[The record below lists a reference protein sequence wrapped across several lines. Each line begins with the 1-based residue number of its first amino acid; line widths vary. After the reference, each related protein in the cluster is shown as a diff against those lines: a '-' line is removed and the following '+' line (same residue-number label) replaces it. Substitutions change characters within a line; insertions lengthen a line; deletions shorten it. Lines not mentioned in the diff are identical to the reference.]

1 VPRLATGGNV
11 VPMRSMFWL
20 HVGVGVVVGVGVG
33 AAVLLRT
40 DPVYAASAS
49 VLVEPVGAEVNMQT
63 EAQLVRSTQTV
74 TDANA
79 RLTGDATH
87 PTDVGGLTEV
97 EPIPGTSV
105 LVIRFEAGTADA
117 ARAGAMAY
125 AEAYLAS
132 RGEAA
137 RAAINDQVAALLLR
151 LDDVRNQLGEVNA
164 LITRMPTNAPELA
177 TLRSTQTA
185 LTAQTTTLS
194 TRMNDLQT
202 TTVNPGRI
210 VGEARLPSAPVRPNR
225 PLYLGIAAV
234 LGGLVAAGVE
244 LIRNRWSRR
253 VQQGVDL
260 GRHNGIPLLADLDLE
275 AMATGTAPQHPSGRA
290 FNRLR
295 NEVVAALAPSDHTI
309 VVTGAAPGP
318 ASMLVAANLAAAF
331 ARADSDVV
339 LVGASVPDLESPVP
353 ATTLAGIF
361 DIADIPGLTDVLTGR
376 TSLSRALQRAARS
389 PRLRVVTPGGTA
401 SATGLLQSEGARG
414 VLGALATKTRYVI
427 VEAPSTASGADAQS
441 LASMADVA
449 LLVVEAGRAQHTQVA
464 DAATQLQRVGTRLLG
479 AVVVPRLSPDDLPVR
494 PGSHRAADGDRGP
507 SYETEGWI
515 GGGPPTFDVPTS
527 KLDTV
532 GDRTGPSPDDSEPEQ
547 GAASAQVPGSIAGPS

>member
-1 VPRLATGGNV
+1 
-11 VPMRSMFWL
+11 MRSTFWL
-20 HVGVGVVVGVGVG
+20 RVGVGIVVGAGIG
-33 AAVLLRT
+33 GAVLFRT

-49 VLVEPVGAEVNMQT
+49 VLVEPVGTEVNMRT
-63 EAQLVRSTQTV
+63 EAQLVRSTQIM

-79 RLTGDATH
+79 RLSEDAIH

-97 EPIPGTSV
+97 EPIQGTSV
-105 LVIRFEAGTADA
+105 LVIRFEAGTPA
-117 ARAGAMAY
+117 AAQAGAMAY
-125 AEAYLAS
+125 AEAYLAG
-132 RGEAA
+132 RGGAA
-137 RAAINDQVAALLLR
+137 RAAIEEQIAALQLR
-151 LDDVRNQLGEVNA
+151 LDDVHIQLGEVNA
-164 LITRMPTNAPELA
+164 QIAQIPTNSPELS
-177 TLRSTQTA
+177 TLRSTQAA
-185 LTAQTTTLS
+185 LTTQATTWT

-202 TTVNPGRI
+202 ATINPGRI
-210 VGEARLPSAPVRPNR
+210 VGEAQLPAGPVRPNP
-225 PLYLGIAAV
+225 PLYLAVAAV
-234 LGGLVAAGVE
+234 LGALVGAGVD
-244 LIRNRWSRR
+244 LVRTRWSRR

-275 AMATGTAPQHPSGRA
+275 AMATGTAPQHPSGMA

-309 VVTGAAPGP
+309 IVTGAAPGP

-339 LVGASVPDLESPVP
+339 LVGASVPDLESAEP

-449 LLVVEAGRAQHTQVA
+449 VLVVEAGRTHHTQVA
-464 DAATQLQRVGTRLLG
+464 DAATQLLRVGTRLLG
-479 AVVVPRLSPDDLPVR
+479 AVVVPRLSPEDLPVQH
-494 PGSHRAADGDRGP
+494 GSHHPAGSEGEP
-507 SYETEGWI
+507 SYDTEGWI
-515 GGGPPTFDVPTS
+515 GSPPASFDGPTS

-532 GDRTGPSPDDSEPEQ
+532 GGRPAPPPHDADNP
-547 GAASAQVPGSIAGPS
+547 ASSSAAGPA